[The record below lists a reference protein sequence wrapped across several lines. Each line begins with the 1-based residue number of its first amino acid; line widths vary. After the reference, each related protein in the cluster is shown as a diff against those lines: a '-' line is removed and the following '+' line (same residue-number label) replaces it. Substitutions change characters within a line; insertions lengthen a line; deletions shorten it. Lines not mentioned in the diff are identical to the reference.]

1 MNMQSFWNAQYFK
14 VELYITIF
22 VKQLKTSDFMLH
34 CVSCLIE
41 NPSDV
46 IMNFSNNF
54 LEIQNTLQINITV
67 KL

>member
-1 MNMQSFWNAQYFK
+1 
-14 VELYITIF
+14 
-22 VKQLKTSDFMLH
+22 MLH